1 MSTASINS
9 ASPAIPKPEYPRPQL
24 QRPDWINLNGTWQ
37 FEIDSGDSGIHRGL
51 LDRDLSGEIVVP
63 FAPET
68 ELSGVGNPDY
78 LEAVWYRRT
87 VAVPAD
93 WAGRRILLHFGAVDH
108 DATAWVNGI
117 EVGRHRGGF
126 SSFTF
131 DISQAL
137 AVGSSASGGDATI
150 VVRARD
156 PREAV
161 QARGKQSLR
170 FANADCHY
178 TRTTG
183 IWQTVWL
190 EAVPQDYIKRLKV
203 TPQLASGSFLVET
216 ALSGNRAGQAVK
228 ITISDEAGVVAE
240 RTVRADLDLAPASQV
255 DLPADRIRP
264 WSPEDPHLYDLVVE
278 LLDDRRQPVDRVT
291 SYAGLRSVSLDGKQ
305 IKINGKPV
313 FQRLVLDQGYWPES
327 LMTAPSDEA
336 LIRDIE
342 LSVAAGFNGARL
354 HQKVFEERFYY
365 HADRLGYLVWGE
377 FGDWGAGGYGPI
389 EDHQQPTASFITQWL
404 EVVDRDFNHPSLIG
418 WCPTNETFQPITDK
432 ITVLDDVTRGMFL
445 ATKAA
450 DLTRPVLDA
459 SGYSH
464 RVPETDVYDSHDYEQ
479 DPQKFAANHAG
490 LAKNTPYTNTHD
502 GREISIAYTGQPYF
516 VSEFGGIWWNPE
528 AAAAVSGRDRSE
540 SWGYGDRVADE
551 EEFQARFAGL
561 VAALLDDPNMFGY
574 CYTQLTDVFQ
584 EENGIYRFDRSE
596 KLDVSR
602 VRAAQL
608 RPAAYEK

>member
-1 MSTASINS
+1 MSTT
-9 ASPAIPKPEYPRPQL
+9 PKPEHPRPGL
-24 QRPDWINLNGTWQ
+24 HRPDWLNLNGTWQ

-51 LDRDLSGEIVVP
+51 VDRDLTSEIVVP

-68 ELSGVGNPDY
+68 ELSGIGNPDY

-87 VAVPAD
+87 VQIPSD
-93 WAGRRILLHFGAVDH
+93 WDGHRVLLHFGAVDH
-108 DATAWVNGI
+108 DATVWVNGT

-126 SSFTF
+126 SSFSF
-131 DISQAL
+131 DISAAATAGSD
-137 AVGSSASGGDATI
+137 AVI

-170 FANADCHY
+170 FDNADCHY

-190 EAVPQDYIKRLKV
+190 EAVPQTYIKRLKV
-203 TPQLASGSFLVET
+203 TPELASESFLVQ
-216 ALSGNRAGQAVK
+216 AVLSANRPGHSVK
-228 ITISDEAGVVAE
+228 ITIADADGTVAE
-240 RTVRADLDLAPASQV
+240 DTVRADLDLGPFTQLRLAN
-255 DLPADRIRP
+255 DRVRT
-264 WSPEDPHLYDLVVE
+264 WSPEDPHLYDLTVT
-278 LLDDRRQPVDRVT
+278 LLDESGTAVDEVT
-291 SYAGLRSVSLDGKQ
+291 SYAGLRSISIEGKQ

-327 LMTAPSDEA
+327 LMTSPSDEA
-336 LIRDIE
+336 LKRDIE
-342 LSVAAGFNGARL
+342 LSMAAGFNGARL

-365 HADRLGYLVWGE
+365 HADKLGYLVWGE
-377 FGDWGAGGYGPI
+377 FGDWGAGGYGPR

-404 EVVDRDFNHPSLIG
+404 EVVERDYNHPSLIG
-418 WCPTNETFQPITDK
+418 WCPLNETWQIVQDR
-432 ITVLDDVTRGMFL
+432 IRQLDDVTRGMFL

-450 DLTRPVLDA
+450 DQSRPVLDT

-464 RVPETDVYDSHDYEQ
+464 RVPESDVYDSHDYEQ
-479 DPQKFAANHAG
+479 DPAKFTANQAG
-490 LAKNTPYTNTHD
+490 LANDDPFLNENNGT
-502 GREISIAYTGQPYF
+502 ISIPYGGQPYF

-528 AAAAVSGRDRSE
+528 TAAAAKGNDRTE

-551 EEFQARFAGL
+551 NEFHDRFAGL
-561 VAALLDDPNMFGY
+561 VGALLDDAGMFGY

-596 KLDVSR
+596 KLDVAK
-602 VRAAQL
+602 VREAQQ

>member
-1 MSTASINS
+1 MSTLQNPGSD
-9 ASPAIPKPEYPRPQL
+9 IPKPEYPRPQL
-24 QRPDWINLNGTWQ
+24 QRPDWLNLNGTWQ
-37 FEIDSGDSGIHRGL
+37 FEIDSGDSGLHRGL
-51 LDRDLSGEIVVP
+51 LDRDLTGEITVP

-68 ELSGVGNPDY
+68 ELSGIGNTDY
-78 LEAVWYRRT
+78 LEVVWYRRS
-87 VAVPAD
+87 VEVPAD
-93 WAGRRILLHFGAVDH
+93 WSGRRVLLHFGAVDH
-108 DATAWVNGI
+108 DTTVWVNGQ

-131 DISQAL
+131 EISAALRQAQG
-137 AVGSSASGGDATI
+137 ATATI

-156 PREAV
+156 PREAI
-161 QARGKQSLR
+161 QARGKQSLN
-170 FANADCHY
+170 FFNQDCHY

-190 EAVPQDYIKRLKV
+190 EAVPQDYIKSLKI
-203 TPQLASGSFLVET
+203 TPQLASNSFLVET
-216 ALSGNRAGQAVK
+216 ALSANRTNSSVK
-228 ITISDEAGVVAE
+228 ITISDQDGTVAE
-240 RTVRADLDLAPASQV
+240 QTVRADLDLAPVTQLSMT
-255 DLPADRIRP
+255 ADRVRP
-264 WSPEDPHLYDLVVE
+264 WSPEDPHLYDVVVE
-278 LLDDRRQPVDRVT
+278 LVSGDDSVDRVT

-327 LMTAPSDEA
+327 LMTSPSDAA
-336 LIRDIE
+336 LVRDIE
-342 LSVAAGFNGARL
+342 LSLAAGFNGARL

-377 FGDWGAGGYGPI
+377 FGDWGVGGYGPV
-389 EDHQQPTASFITQWL
+389 EDHQQPTQSVITQWL
-404 EVVDRDFNHPSLIG
+404 EVVSRDYNHPSLIG
-418 WCPTNETFQPITDK
+418 WCPTNETWQPLMDK

-450 DLTRPVLDA
+450 DHSRPVLDA

-479 DPQKFAANHAG
+479 EPDKFAANQAG
-490 LAKNTPYTNTHD
+490 LAQDKPYTND
-502 GREISIAYTGQPYF
+502 WNGRTISLPYTGQPYF
-516 VSEFGGIWWNPE
+516 VSEFGGIWWNP
-528 AAAAVSGRDRSE
+528 DRTNVQGTDRNE
-540 SWGYGDRVADE
+540 SWGYGDRVVDE
-551 EEFQARFAGL
+551 EGFQERFAGL
-561 VAALLDDPNMFGY
+561 TAALLDDPNMFGY